1 MLSKASKAKRLLLD
15 KWSNMK
21 TGLGG
26 SRDQNSSSTV
36 SWARTSRTRA
46 ETLQAA
52 DDMAAK
58 IAQTPAFDATRE
70 GITWNIERDD
80 LDDDSLNEIIKTLDE
95 EFTRLKIW
103 DQLYWAMVQGNV
115 YGGAVIFIS
124 VDDGMEYEDP
134 LDLNKVRKINAL
146 HVFDRWDFNINSGD
160 LIADIDDPN
169 YGTPEFYDY
178 NASGSPVTG
187 ESSVRIHH
195 SRILRFDG
203 AKLPT
208 NLYKNNGYWHDSIYG
223 KLYIPIRNY
232 STTHDNAA
240 TLTAQLNTPVY
251 SLDGLNEAIAQ
262 DESELVVAK
271 LALVND
277 MRSSMRAIVLDK
289 EDVFSQNQIQLTGAK
304 DLVDLTTRRL
314 VAATPIPH
322 TRLLGEAAGASLG
335 EAGRSEL
342 TDYYDYIKSQ
352 QLLTLQAPI
361 TRLTEIM
368 FHQIELDITE
378 PEAWSFTFDPL
389 YQQDQKALI
398 ETRKIQ
404 ADIDNIYMTQG
415 VYDSFEVAENR
426 FGSGEFSYE
435 TSLDMEEK
443 EAAKEAEVDPGPPA
457 ASTMQTEE
465 VVEPEEG
472 GND

>member
-1 MLSKASKAKRLLLD
+1 
-15 KWSNMK
+15 
-21 TGLGG
+21 
-26 SRDQNSSSTV
+26 
-36 SWARTSRTRA
+36 
-46 ETLQAA
+46 
-52 DDMAAK
+52 
-58 IAQTPAFDATRE
+58 
-70 GITWNIERDD
+70 
-80 LDDDSLNEIIKTLDE
+80 
-95 EFTRLKIW
+95 
-103 DQLYWAMVQGNV
+103 
-115 YGGAVIFIS
+115 
-124 VDDGMEYEDP
+124 
-134 LDLNKVRKINAL
+134 
-146 HVFDRWDFNINSGD
+146 
-160 LIADIDDPN
+160 
-169 YGTPEFYDY
+169 
-178 NASGSPVTG
+178 
-187 ESSVRIHH
+187 
-195 SRILRFDG
+195 
-203 AKLPT
+203 
-208 NLYKNNGYWHDSIYG
+208 
-223 KLYIPIRNY
+223 
-232 STTHDNAA
+232 
-240 TLTAQLNTPVY
+240 
-251 SLDGLNEAIAQ
+251 
-262 DESELVVAK
+262 
-271 LALVND
+271 
-277 MRSSMRAIVLDK
+277 MRAIVLDK